1 MRLLRT
7 GEGSRGW
14 PPSDFRASVPLR
26 RVGPEET
33 GASRI
38 RSIPWSRRTSRASN
52 TRSALTTRRWCSIP
66 LKEEA
71 TPGPVASHCRNGS
84 WGPPATALTPR
95 ARCGR
100 SFVSTRVGGN
110 NEAPALNES
119 HLTYHSDGRLGRRPF
134 QLFPPSARASAQ
146 RTASDVRADRLPV
159 SVSLPFVVGWA
170 ALAPHLGFGFSG
182 VTLSAQV
189 SAAANAGVTVRQ
201 WYSYLSRESCGLN
214 QSECA
219 LEQQTTSLALLAHV
233 EFYPLHDALFFV
245 RAAAGT
251 SWLREQHAADSVI
264 HESRSWPLTVLTAA
278 GWDIRVKGHA

>member
-1 MRLLRT
+1 MKAT
-7 GEGSRGW
+7 
-14 PPSDFRASVPLR
+14 
-26 RVGPEET
+26 T
-33 GASRI
+33 
-38 RSIPWSRRTSRASN
+38 
-52 TRSALTTRRWCSIP
+52 LTTRTAV
-66 LKEEA
+66 LA
-71 TPGPVASHCRNGS
+71 VA
-84 WGPPATALTPR
+84 L
-95 ARCGR
+95 
-100 SFVSTRVGGN
+100 
-110 NEAPALNES
+110 
-119 HLTYHSDGRLGRRPF
+119 F

-159 SVSLPFVVGWA
+159 SVSLPLVVGWA

-278 GWDIRVKGHA
+278 GWDIRVKGHAFATPLVEVLATSRGEPALRTSPRWITFAGLAVTIR